1 MQRARR
7 PSSNGSRRRPVATFA
22 LWALVALLGLSLLPS
37 APASAARADG
47 AGFVDFAYGSATND
61 VTAHSSQSKVWWN
74 AGSWWAVMME
84 PAEGGLV
91 PHETRWA
98 IFRLDM
104 PSQTWVSTRV
114 QVDERNQSHPDVL
127 AFGNRLYVV
136 SSYSRTETG
145 AVKVFAYDYA
155 AASDTY
161 VLDPL
166 FVDSDPIEGSP
177 GRFDD
182 GIETPAKGVQYAT
195 IARSNDSLFIAYTSN
210 NGVWWMRSDLTG
222 VTWEGPA
229 QISTGARSP
238 ISGPPGPATS
248 SSDDIAQA
256 VGFGDGQV
264 GIMWSR
270 TSTTAAPYGGFFF
283 ATFNGSGFGDPE
295 VAWEGA
301 DVGDNHISVKT
312 AGARVL
318 VAVKTSFK
326 GTDDP
331 LVSVLERNGSTPW
344 AQHTVITRNAAGV
357 SRDATRPVLVLDQG
371 SAHVFM
377 TDRVDGGAIYR
388 NAAPLST
395 LSFPNGLGEAFIAS
409 SAHQFVN
416 DATTT
421 KQQVDTA
428 AWGLVA
434 LGSDD
439 RPGVDTY
446 LHGCI
451 GGPCAT
457 GGVAPP
463 PTAATPTSTALTTSP
478 NPSTAGG
485 AVTLDAT
492 VTGGPGIGGTITFFD
507 GTAQLKTVALSG
519 GSASTTTATLGE
531 GTHPLRAVYSS
542 SGTYA
547 ASSSPVVTQTVLAA
561 PPGSASGGGGPI
573 TRAPV
578 GTRFQ
583 VLATPKRVVTGRKV
597 GPRKIK
603 TVGLPAPAGAKA
615 VAVNVSVQAGTKRT
629 VVSVCAG
636 GTTKAACK
644 RSKVVRV
651 DERDRKAGL
660 ATVTLPA
667 GAEVRV
673 YNSRGKARVSLD
685 VQGWYVRDASRALFT
700 GLARPQRVLKWTTV
714 GSHHVLKI
722 PKSMRPSG
730 TVAVELALTAKRAGR
745 SSALAACRKAASQKA
760 CLAHP
765 TLYPDRGTTVT
776 NRVIVKLDKKGRVQL
791 VNGSGSVLVKAF
803 LRGVYTRS

>member
-1 MQRARR
+1 MHHAR
-7 PSSNGSRRRPVATFA
+7 PITSPHRRPVVTFVLA
-22 LWALVALLGLSLLPS
+22 ALVALLGLPLLPV

-47 AGFVDFAYGSATND
+47 AGYVDFPYGSATND
-61 VTAHSSQSKVWWN
+61 VTAHTSQSKVWWN

-104 PSQTWVSTRV
+104 ASQTWVSTKV

-127 AFGNRLYVV
+127 AYGNKLYVV
-136 SSYSRTETG
+136 SSYARTETG
-145 AVKVFAYDYA
+145 AVKVFAYDYDA
-155 AASDTY
+155 TSKTY
-161 VLDPL
+161 VLNPL
-166 FVDSDPIEGSP
+166 FVDGDPIEGKP

-195 IARSNDSLFIAYTSN
+195 IARSNSSLFIAYTSN
-210 NGVWWMRSDLTG
+210 NGVWWMKSTDGLTG
-222 VTWEGPA
+222 AGWEAPV
-229 QISTGARSP
+229 QIDTGTRSP

-256 VGFGDGQV
+256 VGFGAGQV

-283 ATFNGSGFGDPE
+283 STFNGSGFGGPE
-295 VAWEGA
+295 VALEG
-301 DVGDNHISVKT
+301 DGVGDNHISVKT
-312 AGARVL
+312 AGDRVML
-318 VAVKTSFK
+318 AVKTSFK

-331 LVSVLERNGSTPW
+331 LVSVLERNGSSPW
-344 AQHTVITRNAAGV
+344 AQHTVITRKAGGV

-371 SAHVFM
+371 AAHVFM
-377 TDRVDGGAIYR
+377 TDRVNGGAIYR
-388 NAAPLST
+388 NSAPLST

-409 SAHQFVN
+409 SAHPFVN
-416 DATTT
+416 DTTTT

-428 AWGLVA
+428 AWGLVG

-446 LHGCI
+446 LHGCA
-451 GGPCAT
+451 GGPCPT
-457 GGVAPP
+457 GEVAPP
-463 PTAATPTSTALTTSP
+463 PAAATPTSTALTTSP

-492 VTGGPGIGGTITFFD
+492 VTGGPGIGGTVTFFD
-507 GTAQLKTVALSG
+507 GSTQLKTVALSG
-519 GSASTTTATLGE
+519 GSASTTTATLGQ

-561 PPGSASGGGGPI
+561 PPGSVGGGGGAI
-573 TRAPV
+573 TQAPV

-583 VLATPKRVVTGRKV
+583 VLATPKRAVTGKKV

-603 TVGLPAPAGAKA
+603 TVSLPAPAGAKA
-615 VAVNVSVQAGTKRT
+615 AAVNVSVQAGTKRT
-629 VVSVCAG
+629 FVSVCAG
-636 GTTKAACK
+636 GTSKAACK
-644 RSKVVRV
+644 RSKVVTV
-651 DERDRKAGL
+651 DRRGRAAGL

-667 GAEVRV
+667 GSKVRV
-673 YNSRGKARVSLD
+673 FNSRGKARVTLD
-685 VQGWYVRDASRALFT
+685 VQGWYVSNSSRALFT
-700 GLARPQRVLKWTTV
+700 GLARPQRVLKATTV
-714 GSHHVLKI
+714 GSTYVLTI
-722 PKSMRPSG
+722 PKTMRPTG
-730 TVAVELALTAKRAGR
+730 TVAVELALTAKRASR
-745 SSALAACRKAASQKA
+745 SSDLAACRKAAGKKK

-765 TLYPDRGTTVT
+765 TLYPERGTAVT
-776 NRVIVKLDKKGRVQL
+776 NRVIVKVNKAGKVKL
-791 VNGSGSVLVKAF
+791 VNRSGSVRVKAY
-803 LRGVYTRS
+803 LRGVYTRG